1 MCLVAPYADA
11 TTELRVSSNRPMLV
25 WQGVADRVALQRAGT
40 SDILWSRPVTEAD
53 QLIEE
58 VIPGSPIYGITPD
71 IALQPGESYNLL
83 LSFRQ
88 FAPRSFRFRVMDT
101 AERDRLSTELAQV
114 ERAIAQENLSGKAAI
129 ARRAD
134 YYASQQLWSEFWA
147 VVRSDPHP
155 SPDWKALQRNVVSA
169 VCPLVNTSGRCS
181 DGHATRTP
189 DNRPY
194 RDHSFTLS
202 QPQTVEILA
211 QSTDFDMQISLLR
224 SPSNSSETSSETSSA
239 EQNWELIQA
248 WSHAQSSVEEPRQI
262 LHEIALSEPGNHIL
276 RVQAAD
282 PQQRGEY
289 QLWVTA
295 QW

>member
-1 MCLVAPYADA
+1 
-11 TTELRVSSNRPMLV
+11 
-25 WQGVADRVALQRAGT
+25 
-40 SDILWSRPVTEAD
+40 
-53 QLIEE
+53 
-58 VIPGSPIYGITPD
+58 
-71 IALQPGESYNLL
+71 
-83 LSFRQ
+83 
-88 FAPRSFRFRVMDT
+88 MDT
-101 AERDRLSTELAQV
+101 AERDRLSTEFSTELAQV

-224 SPSNSSETSSETSSA
+224 SPSNSSETSSDTESA
-239 EQNWELIQA
+239 YKVAVSFW
-248 WSHAQSSVEEPRQI
+248 
-262 LHEIALSEPGNHIL
+262 
-276 RVQAAD
+276 
-282 PQQRGEY
+282 
-289 QLWVTA
+289 
-295 QW
+295 